1 MLVYILENYVRE
13 SRTQCLADMYPASR
27 VSYDLPSRKI
37 EGDSARRVDDMSSLT
52 NALFLL
58 LHIWKEVPLG
68 VYRWTHALKRGQGG
82 GGGTSMFCS
91 LGMCHSAW
99 YKFMGSS
106 ILKKVFNRPF

>member
-1 MLVYILENYVRE
+1 MYILENYVRE

-82 GGGTSMFCS
+82 GELPCFAHSVCAILHGIS
-91 LGMCHSAW
+91 LWDLQS
-99 YKFMGSS
+99 
-106 ILKKVFNRPF
+106 